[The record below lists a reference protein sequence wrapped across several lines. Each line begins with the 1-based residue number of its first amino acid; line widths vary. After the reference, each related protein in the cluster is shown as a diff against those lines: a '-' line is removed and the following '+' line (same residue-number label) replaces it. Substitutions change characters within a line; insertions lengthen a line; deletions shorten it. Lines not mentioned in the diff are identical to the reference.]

1 MCSSSEIMITLR
13 KVFENHR
20 HASGSEKET
29 PNHFSNC
36 QPQIF
41 VVRLASVSTFFGN
54 MVAANGPFTSP
65 APWLYSIFEVSFSN
79 NIFKDLQHSS
89 NMDATGSSIQKA
101 VNFHLRQQCPPSQML
116 LFQARNHE
124 RLSDGRAGCL
134 FCS

>member
-1 MCSSSEIMITLR
+1 MITLR

-41 VVRLASVSTFFGN
+41 IVRLASVSTFFGN
-54 MVAANGPFTSP
+54 MVAANGLFTSP
-65 APWLYSIFEVSFSN
+65 EPWLYSMFEAFFSN

-89 NMDATGSSIQKA
+89 NMDATGSYSEGCELPSPSA
-101 VNFHLRQQCPPSQML
+101 VSSVTDAFVS
-116 LFQARNHE
+116 
-124 RLSDGRAGCL
+124 GT
-134 FCS
+134 